1 MMAGR
6 ILFCFFILSLQ
17 VGNNRSIEDI
27 VHFYYLPGEN
37 LIITCFDLSSRPR
50 RIFCRKNCQGENV
63 LLNTT
68 SNKAARGRSS
78 IKYSERVHD
87 KSYNLTVR
95 VSNLTFSD
103 SGLYRCGLTDSP
115 FPPDNKFMAVVAEDL
130 LDGSKNHHL
139 HKEAGSSLTVACSF
153 SFSGK
158 TKYFCRGECEEG
170 ENILV
175 YTDGVR
181 AQSSRYNIGHNKH
194 ESSAVFYVTIKNLTT
209 SDSGRYRCLSYLSS
223 GKNSYVDFNVF
234 VSDISSETTDP
245 SPLDQNYRATSRDLP
260 LTLIFVTLAVIIILL
275 SAALI
280 VSYRKRS
287 VRGLE
292 RRGSG
297 SQQMETLASGRRPSG
312 DLIYENIEP
321 ASSNQK

>member
-6 ILFCFFILSLQ
+6 ILFCCFILSLQ
-17 VGNNRSIEDI
+17 VGNNRSIEEI
-27 VHFYYLPGEN
+27 GRYYWLPGED
-37 LIITCFDLSSRPR
+37 LDITCYNLSPGPR
-50 RIFCRKNCQGENV
+50 RIFCQGENV

-78 IKYSERVHD
+78 IKYSERVCD

-95 VSNLTFSD
+95 VSNLTLSD

-115 FPPDNKFMAVVAEDL
+115 STFIKFKAFVAEDL
-130 LDGSKNHHL
+130 LDGSKDHHL

-153 SFSGK
+153 NFSGK

-181 AQSSRYNIGHNKH
+181 AQSSRYSIGHGKH
-194 ESSAVFYVTIKNLTT
+194 KSSAVFYVTIKNLTT

-223 GKNSYVDFNVF
+223 RKNSYVDFNVS
-234 VSDISSETTDP
+234 VSDVFTPAAPQLPSSHYVP
-245 SPLDQNYRATSRDLP
+245 VVVG
-260 LTLIFVTLAVIIILL
+260 VTLAAMMVLIPAVLL
-275 SAALI
+275 
-280 VSYRKRS
+280 VSCRRRS
-287 VRGLE
+287 VRDSR
-292 RRGSG
+292 RRGDDGIKMENVGYKNVS
-297 SQQMETLASGRRPSG
+297 SQDSTYQNLSPATT
-312 DLIYENIEP
+312 DQNQIYSTP
-321 ASSNQK
+321 TQP